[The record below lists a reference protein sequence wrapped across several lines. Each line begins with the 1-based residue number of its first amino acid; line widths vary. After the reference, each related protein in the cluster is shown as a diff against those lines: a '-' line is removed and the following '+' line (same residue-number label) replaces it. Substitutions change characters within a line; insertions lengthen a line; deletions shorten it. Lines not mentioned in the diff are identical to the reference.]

1 MEGLVLL
8 LSGLIELFVLV
19 IPLMIEAVV
28 LLIGVIGQI
37 VALLFELLTGAGIE
51 ALRRKPQPAARETP
65 PPPGITA
72 PPVPQAALRAPSV
85 VWSKV
90 RTWSRRAAVAGGVLL
105 VVTVAAIGIANF
117 FFFEHIVRWS
127 LRGLEQRHGV
137 AVAFES
143 ADGNLFTGAVRLRGA
158 HLVRAQHPVSEFD
171 VTIHDLQADIDL
183 SALWQRRLEFQSVAA
198 RGVRGDYTRVGPQPD
213 QLPRRGFVV
222 QQLLIE
228 DAQLTWHDVTQ
239 PNRPIQLDIEV
250 DSLETAPF
258 RSKWAA
264 FDVQFRTN
272 ARGRV
277 AGGPFQVTTREIADG
292 RETRWN
298 AQGLPV
304 SFAGA
309 YLGGPFSW
317 ITEGTLNVD
326 VVDRWSIPEDA
337 LDIEMDWQL
346 VLKDIRAEARAD
358 LPAPARAVA
367 GPIVKY
373 LNEHPREL
381 PLAFS
386 VTINRR
392 EFAGRMSPP
401 LEFLMQVLGDAAT
414 NELAD
419 RLGIAKQAVRDA
431 GRGAWEGVK
440 DFLDRR
446 RGAEERE

>member
-28 LLIGVIGQI
+28 LLVGVVGQT
-37 VALLFELLTGAGIE
+37 VALLFEMLAGAGIG
-51 ALRRKPQPAARETP
+51 ALRRKSQAAPPAVAVTP
-65 PPPGITA
+65 TA
-72 PPVPQAALRAPSV
+72 PAQRPAPAITRQWV
-85 VWSKV
+85 KQ
-90 RTWSRRAAVAGGVLL
+90 WSRRATVAGGVLL
-105 VVTVAAIGIANF
+105 LVTAAGIGIATF

-137 AVAFES
+137 TIAFES

-171 VTIHDLQADIDL
+171 VTIQELQADIDL

-198 RGVRGDYTRVGPQPD
+198 RGIRGDYSRVGPQPD
-213 QLPRRGFVV
+213 QLPCRGFIV
-222 QQLLIE
+222 QQLAIE

-239 PNRPIQLDIEV
+239 PDRPIHLDIEV

-258 RSKWAA
+258 RSQWAA
-264 FDVQFRTN
+264 FDVLFRTT
-272 ARGRV
+272 ARGRI
-277 AGGPFQVTTREIADG
+277 AGGPFRISTREVPDG
-292 RETRWN
+292 RETHWN

-304 SFAGA
+304 SLAGA

-326 VVDRWSIPEDA
+326 VVDRWSLPEDE
-337 LDIEMDWQL
+337 LDIDMDWKL
-346 VLKDIRAEARAD
+346 VLKDIRAEAPAD
-358 LPAPARAVA
+358 LPVPAQAVA
-367 GPIVKY
+367 GQFVKY
-373 LNEHPREL
+373 LNEHPREV

-392 EFAGRMSPP
+392 EFSGRMSPP
-401 LEFLMQVLGDAAT
+401 LEFLMRVLGDAAT
-414 NELAD
+414 NEISD

-446 RGAEERE
+446 RNAAPQE